1 MKKLRSWLSFLTP
14 WGVTLLFII
23 GVALFTRFYQLGS
36 MPQGMTW
43 DEVAL
48 GYIGKMVVTTGRDE
62 HSNLLPVTFQSFG
75 DFKAPLAFYLS
86 GASTTLFGI
95 NSWATRLPF
104 TVAGIGSILLIM
116 ALCGII
122 TRNRWYALLGGF
134 LLTISPWHLLFS
146 RVGFEAGLS
155 LFFFLLLIVGWSW
168 WHETKKY
175 QALSLL
181 TVVIGSLGFLYS
193 YHAAKIV
200 FPLVILL
207 LMFLDWRRAGSFWK
221 KNWRSWFALIIAIG
235 VLSLPLLFE
244 MILGPGLTRAG
255 QTSFLGKIGPLATLS
270 RMLTNLGR
278 HLSPAFLVQGETTTL
293 RHGFGSLGVLLYT
306 QFALFLLG
314 LTFAFGRLAE
324 RMYHR
329 HPGWQ
334 RRLAHWLGFESM
346 FLPQVTPSWF
356 WLLLLPIT
364 LLPAIIGNE
373 IPHSNRALL
382 AIAPMIVLMVLGVRE
397 LQAELKHQTFASIF
411 GTLLLIMVLE
421 FANFWQFY
429 AAEYQVQASE
439 AWMEGY
445 ETAVLQAAE
454 FSTDGRRVKFTTE
467 YGEPQM
473 FYAFFNEVPFATFRA
488 ERVPEV
494 SFGAIHANDINAFD
508 VVFAAPTERLPIP
521 ETGVISR
528 KNGEAAFLIYELE

>member
-1 MKKLRSWLSFLTP
+1 MKKLRSWLSFLSP
-14 WGVTLLFII
+14 WGVAFLFII
-23 GVALFTRFYQLGS
+23 GVALFTRLYQLGN

-75 DFKAPLAFYLS
+75 DYKAPLAFYIT

-95 NSWATRLPF
+95 TAWATRLPF
-104 TVAGIGSILLIM
+104 ALAGIGSILLIT

-155 LFFFLLLIVGWSW
+155 LFFFLLLLVGWSW

-175 QALSLL
+175 QALSLFA
-181 TVVIGSLGFLYS
+181 VVIGSLGFLYS

-200 FPLVILL
+200 FPLIILVL
-207 LMFLDWRRAGSFWK
+207 LFLDWRRAGQFWK
-221 KNWRSWFALIIAIG
+221 KHWRSWLALLIAVG
-235 VLSLPLLFE
+235 VLSLPLIFE

-255 QTSFLGKIGPLATLS
+255 QTSFLGQVSLVETISL
-270 RMLTNLGR
+270 MLTNLGV

-306 QFALFLLG
+306 QFAFFLLG
-314 LTFAFGRLAE
+314 VTFASGRLAE
-324 RMYHR
+324 RLYHR
-329 HPGWQ
+329 HPGWHK
-334 RRLAHWLGFESM
+334 RLAHWLGFESM

-356 WLLLLPIT
+356 WLILLPIT

-373 IPHSNRALL
+373 IPHANRALL
-382 AIAPMIVLMVLGVRE
+382 AIVPMIVLMVLGIRE

-411 GTLLLIMVLE
+411 GTLLLVMVLE
-421 FANFWQFY
+421 FSHFWQFFVI
-429 AAEYQVQASE
+429 EYQVQASE

-445 ETAVLQAAE
+445 ETAVQQVAE
-454 FSTDGRRVKFTTE
+454 YSAQGRRVKFTDE

-473 FYAFFNEVPFATFRA
+473 FYAFFNNVPFETFRA

-494 SFGAIHANDINAFD
+494 SFGPIHANDINTFD
-508 VVFAAPTERLPIP
+508 VVFAGPKDRLPIP
-521 ETGVISR
+521 ETGVIAR
-528 KNGEAAFLIYELE
+528 PNGEAAFLIYELE